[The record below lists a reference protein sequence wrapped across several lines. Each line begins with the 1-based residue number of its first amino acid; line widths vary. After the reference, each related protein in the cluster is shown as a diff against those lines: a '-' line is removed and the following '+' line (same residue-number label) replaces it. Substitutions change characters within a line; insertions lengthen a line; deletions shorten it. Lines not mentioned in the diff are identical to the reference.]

1 MEGKMRV
8 KCSNG
13 GGGGYRG
20 PWYFKSEKI
29 MEERTSKSGYT

>member
-13 GGGGYRG
+13 GGYRG
-20 PWYFKSEKI
+20 PWYFKNEKI
-29 MEERTSKSGYT
+29 MEVRTSKSGYT